1 MGENRLLLIIALGG
15 MALTLGMCTMSGA
28 GTATGSSTFNGCMG
42 HTHKFEV
49 PFVPGIVTLRRK
61 NIEGPRSLAHSVGI
75 YVPPC
80 KQERIQLSLKLD

>member
-1 MGENRLLLIIALGG
+1 MGENRLLLVIALGG

-49 PFVPGIVTLRRK
+49 DTVGAFDIRLYLTPLGQARQF
-61 NIEGPRSLAHSVGI
+61 IETCGT
-75 YVPPC
+75 
-80 KQERIQLSLKLD
+80 